1 MLLPR
6 PLTLKP
12 RDRQAAALGPKA
24 PVKAARL
31 SPAGDEKAL
40 AALIDGAGLG
50 DPDKDGLREHGI
62 GAEQMWQGDCA
73 PGLSIEFELAEPA
86 TLSAIEV
93 AFHKAPGQQTSLR
106 LENSDTE

>member
-12 RDRQAAALGPKA
+12 RDRKAAALGPKA

-31 SPAGDEKAL
+31 SPAGNEKGL

-50 DPDKDGLREHGI
+50 DSDKDGLREHGI
-62 GAEQMWQGDCA
+62 AAEQMWQGDCA

-86 TLSAIEV
+86 TLTAIEV
-93 AFHKAPGQQTSLR
+93 AFHQAPGQQASLR
-106 LENSDTE
+106 PEKSDAK